1 MTPSP
6 MTQTPLNPSKTPLA
20 GTVAARAKDTADRL
34 NLNEHR
40 AAAYFGV
47 PVFTYRKWASGDR
60 EPGAAV
66 TRLLDV
72 LGMVEAMAPALHD
85 SFLPPELGHVKKS
98 RSKGS
103 TKSLDDS
110 VMSKNTV

>member
-1 MTPSP
+1 MN
-6 MTQTPLNPSKTPLA
+6 QTPLNPSKTPLA

-34 NLNEHR
+34 NLSEHR

-47 PVFTYRKWASGDR
+47 PVFTYRKWATGDR

-103 TKSLDDS
+103 TKSLDNS
-110 VMSKNTV
+110 VMSKNPV

>member
-1 MTPSP
+1 MN
-6 MTQTPLNPSKTPLA
+6 QTPLNPSKTPLA

-34 NLNEHR
+34 NLNEHC
-40 AAAYFGV
+40 AAQYFGV
-47 PVFTYRKWASGDR
+47 PVFTYRKWATGDR
-60 EPGAAV
+60 EPSAAV

-110 VMSKNTV
+110 VMSKNPV

>member
-1 MTPSP
+1 MN
-6 MTQTPLNPSKTPLA
+6 QTPPNSSKNPLP

-34 NLNEHR
+34 NLSDTR

-47 PVFTYRKWASGDR
+47 PVFTYRKWATGER

-72 LGMVEAMAPALHD
+72 LGMVEAMAPALHE
-85 SFLPPELGHVKKS
+85 SFLPPEIGHVKKS

-103 TKSLDDS
+103 TDS
-110 VMSKNTV
+110 TGDRVMSKNPV

>member
-1 MTPSP
+1 MNE
-6 MTQTPLNPSKTPLA
+6 TPLNPSKTPLA

-34 NLNEHR
+34 NLSEPR

-47 PVFTYRKWASGDR
+47 PVFTYRKWATGDR

-85 SFLPPELGHVKKS
+85 SFLPPEIRHVKKS

-103 TKSLDDS
+103 TNSLDNS
-110 VMSKNTV
+110 VMSKNPV

>member
-1 MTPSP
+1 
-6 MTQTPLNPSKTPLA
+6 MTQTPLNPSKNPLP

-34 NLNEHR
+34 NLSEVR

-47 PVFTYRKWASGDR
+47 PVFTFRKWATGER

-72 LGMVEAMAPALHD
+72 LGMVEAMAPALHE

-98 RSKGS
+98 GTKRSTGS
-103 TKSLDDS
+103 TPDS
-110 VMSKNTV
+110 VMSKNPV

>member
-1 MTPSP
+1 MN
-6 MTQTPLNPSKTPLA
+6 QTPLNPSKTPLA

-34 NLNEHR
+34 NLSEPR

-47 PVFTYRKWASGDR
+47 PVFTYCKWATGDR

-98 RSKGS
+98 RSKE
-103 TKSLDDS
+103 
-110 VMSKNTV
+110 NT

>member
-1 MTPSP
+1 

-34 NLNEHR
+34 NLSEHR

-47 PVFTYRKWASGDR
+47 PVFTYRKWATGDR

-72 LGMVEAMAPALHD
+72 LGMVEAMAPELHGA
-85 SFLPPELGHVKKS
+85 FLPPELGHVKKS
-98 RSKGS
+98 RSKGL
-103 TKSLDDS
+103 TKSLDNS
-110 VMSKNTV
+110 VMSKNPV